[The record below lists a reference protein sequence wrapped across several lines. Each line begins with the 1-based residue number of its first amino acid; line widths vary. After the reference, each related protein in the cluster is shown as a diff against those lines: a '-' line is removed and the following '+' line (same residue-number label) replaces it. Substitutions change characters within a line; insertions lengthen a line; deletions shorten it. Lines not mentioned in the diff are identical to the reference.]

1 MNLSLRVF
9 QIELQRQY
17 STELLGNPSAD
28 IRTDAPYLYET
39 GTQFG
44 DHDLYVLYSNALP
57 NIVPEGQFV
66 LFCVG
71 QKVPYIWRKSTHS
84 ILLIHSTDSLLTVFN
99 RIQEIFLRYHR
110 WNEALYA
117 ELSHDSSFS
126 VKRFVEIGL
135 SLLKRPFYVMDSS
148 LRIVFSSTDHLAAD
162 GTTVFCVSD
171 QTFPQGYPCS
181 KNLSKSADMERN
193 IRTPYFSQQI
203 WNGCRLYCY
212 NIYAME
218 HFACCSFFIEN
229 PHAPFDDK
237 DLFLANTFF
246 NLFRKVYLKNLQN
259 ADNYAMRGQALYHIL
274 TNHSLSSEEYSQL
287 SLNENEAWS
296 LFRLEKSQE
305 ARTLQAEIM
314 VSMLNLAMPPH
325 ILATVYN
332 GKIIGM
338 IRSQTNDLRI
348 EQQISAYFQDLLK
361 EMGYIAAISNEM
373 TDLLH
378 ADVYYQQITFL
389 CENCVDTSSAT
400 LIYHFNDYIMDY
412 ILKVCTDIIPEAS
425 LFTSDIK
432 RLQLYEGK
440 KKIDLLKTL
449 NRYLDN
455 ECNVT
460 LTAQELYL
468 HRTSLVKRL
477 ARIEQLLNHSLD
489 DPNYRLYLRIC
500 LRCLKM

>member
-1 MNLSLRVF
+1 
-9 QIELQRQY
+9 
-17 STELLGNPSAD
+17 
-28 IRTDAPYLYET
+28 
-39 GTQFG
+39 
-44 DHDLYVLYSNALP
+44 
-57 NIVPEGQFV
+57 
-66 LFCVG
+66 
-71 QKVPYIWRKSTHS
+71 
-84 ILLIHSTDSLLTVFN
+84 
-99 RIQEIFLRYHR
+99 
-110 WNEALYA
+110 
-117 ELSHDSSFS
+117 
-126 VKRFVEIGL
+126 
-135 SLLKRPFYVMDSS
+135 
-148 LRIVFSSTDHLAAD
+148 
-162 GTTVFCVSD
+162 
-171 QTFPQGYPCS
+171 
-181 KNLSKSADMERN
+181 
-193 IRTPYFSQQI
+193 
-203 WNGCRLYCY
+203 
-212 NIYAME
+212 
-218 HFACCSFFIEN
+218 
-229 PHAPFDDK
+229 
-237 DLFLANTFF
+237 
-246 NLFRKVYLKNLQN
+246 
-259 ADNYAMRGQALYHIL
+259 
-274 TNHSLSSEEYSQL
+274 
-287 SLNENEAWS
+287 
-296 LFRLEKSQE
+296 
-305 ARTLQAEIM
+305 
-314 VSMLNLAMPPH
+314 
-325 ILATVYN
+325 
-332 GKIIGM
+332 M